1 MTPGEISFD
10 HLYRLSDD
18 TGLFEHARGALARR
32 EHGYCLDDVAR
43 GLLVLSR
50 EPYPT
55 GVQTALSARYL
66 AFVAHAQAVDGSFHN
81 RLGFDRRWE
90 DPASTGDWWGR
101 ALWGLGASVA
111 GNGPQWQ
118 RDEALHLFELGQHQR
133 SAWPRPLIF
142 AALGAADVIRALPGH
157 AGARALLAAV
167 LDLPRP
173 SPDPRWPWPEPRLTY
188 ANASWA
194 EALLAAGAVLGDPGA
209 VDDGLRMLR
218 WLVDASSAG
227 GHLSVSPAAGRG
239 LGEHHPG
246 FDQQPIEVAAMADA
260 CARAYDLTGDGRWR
274 VALDACVGWFLGAND
289 SNTAMHDPLTG
300 GGYDGLEVG
309 GCNINQGAE
318 STIAWL
324 LTQQH
329 ARSLDLRPALVASR

>member
-1 MTPGEISFD
+1 MTPGEISFE

-55 GVQTALSARYL
+55 GAQTALVGRYL
-66 AFVAHAQAVDGSFHN
+66 AFVAHAQGPDGSFHN

-90 DPASTGDWWGR
+90 DAASTGDWWGR
-101 ALWGLGASVA
+101 ALWGLGGTVA

-118 RDEALHLFELGQHQR
+118 RDEALHLFELGQHLR

-157 AGARALLAAV
+157 AGAREMLSAV

-173 SPDPRWPWPEPRLTY
+173 PADLEWPWPEPRLTY

-194 EALLAAGAVLGDPGA
+194 EALLAAGDVLGDRAA
-209 VDDGLRMLR
+209 VDDGLRMSA
-218 WLVDASSAG
+218 WLVDASSAR

-239 LGEHHPG
+239 PHEHHSG
-246 FDQQPIEVAAMADA
+246 FDQQPIEVAAIADA
-260 CARAYDLTGDGRWR
+260 CARAYILTGDSRWR
-274 VALDACVGWFLGAND
+274 VALGACVGWFLGAND
-289 SNTAMHDPLTG
+289 SHTAMHDPLTG
-300 GGYDGLEVG
+300 GGYDGLEAG

-329 ARSLDLRPALVASR
+329 ARVLDVRPVLAATR